1 MGDQKAQRKAL
12 ASLPSR
18 LDEAETLAETLGK
31 FAQQPRR
38 GGDLG
43 GNSWLLEH
51 PPRSF
56 SFLGCRKLR
65 LHVVA
70 CGLVF
75 RQELG
80 EMYS

>member
-1 MGDQKAQRKAL
+1 MIRTVPQNLRDGGL
-12 ASLPSR
+12 EGP
-18 LDEAETLAETLGK
+18 AESLGK
-31 FAQQPRR
+31 FAQPPRR

-43 GNSWLLEH
+43 GNSWLLEL

-70 CGLVF
+70 CGPVF

-80 EMYS
+80 GLYS